1 MVSSLKLFIFIL
13 LSWHLQYH
21 THPCLSLHWH
31 TAPPLP
37 LHECFVSVVIY
48 IHIVFRH
55 HNAISYWPM
64 LVCPMSLD
72 PLIRIFSPLYI
83 CMCSIPDAH
92 VPPPVHAGIDDEED
106 VDRDL
111 LIGIYER
118 VKLQEFRPGVDHV
131 TQVMKVEQTIVGN
144 RKPVRAQ

>member
-1 MVSSLKLFIFIL
+1 MASSISYTPMLVSTLA
-13 LSWHLQYH
+13 H
-21 THPCLSLHWH
+21 C
-31 TAPPLP
+31 PPLP
-37 LHECFVSVVIY
+37 LSECFVSVVIY

-55 HNAISYWPM
+55 HHAISYWPM

-92 VPPPVHAGIDDEED
+92 ILPPVHAGIDDEED